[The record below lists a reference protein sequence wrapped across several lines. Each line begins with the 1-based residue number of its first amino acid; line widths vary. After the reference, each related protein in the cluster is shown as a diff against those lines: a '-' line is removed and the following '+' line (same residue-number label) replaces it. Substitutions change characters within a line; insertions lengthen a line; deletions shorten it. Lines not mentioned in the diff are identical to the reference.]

1 MDRAAWWSTVQQV
14 AKIWIPLKHLAY
26 THAYTHMYN
35 TYKYVHIYKKITV
48 YYVIMLTLFMCYL
61 NKMNI

>member
-35 TYKYVHIYKKITV
+35 TYKYVHIYKKKQF
-48 YYVIMLTLFMCYL
+48 IMLLC
-61 NKMNI
+61 